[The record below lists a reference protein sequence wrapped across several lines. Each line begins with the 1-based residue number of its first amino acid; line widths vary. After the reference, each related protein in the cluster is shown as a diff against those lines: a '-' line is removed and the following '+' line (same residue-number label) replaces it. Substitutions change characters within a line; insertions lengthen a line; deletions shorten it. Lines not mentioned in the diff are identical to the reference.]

1 MLNNKNNILFVTKK
15 QLSCVLDMKMQFCYY
30 VFGEIL
36 LEYLINV
43 QRKYFAVFF
52 VFHTEGGIL
61 CQILSYRKDIHQL
74 LV

>member
-1 MLNNKNNILFVTKK
+1 MVFITKK
-15 QLSCVLDMKMQFCYY
+15 QIFSVLDMKMQFCYY

-61 CQILSYRKDIHQL
+61 CQILFYLRDIHPL